1 MGLHRRYDTAYL
13 SGKEEKW
20 KRRKE
25 TFFNE
30 IITLKRNKMKNLKW
44 NEFLSDCKEAWETEG
59 MNCSNEVKQV
69 HGFLIA
75 CDKRGTNSK
84 IEVAAK
90 AYELMKTGKNMQP
103 N

>member
-1 MGLHRRYDTAYL
+1 
-13 SGKEEKW
+13 
-20 KRRKE
+20 
-25 TFFNE
+25 
-30 IITLKRNKMKNLKW
+30 MKNNKW
-44 NEFLSDCKEAWETEG
+44 NEFLSKCQEAWETEG

-69 HGFLIA
+69 HGLLIA